1 MTSDET
7 PPQLSD
13 HRTLGRQLDIY
24 AADELFGSGL
34 PMWLPAGAAVRT
46 ALEGFI
52 REEERRDGYLHVYTP
67 PVGKRELYERSGHLR
82 HFADDMFPPI
92 EVDGEHLMLRPMLC
106 PHHLRVFAHGEH
118 SYRDLPVRIAELG
131 AQFRWERS
139 GVVGGLT
146 RVRAMTLN
154 DAHIFCRLDQ
164 VEAEFTAIL
173 GLITRAYDALGIT
186 AHRYRLSLRGAGDKY
201 SDDDEMWEHAESV
214 LRAALDRSGVR
225 YEAAAGEAA
234 FYGPKLDVQVLDH
247 RGREETLS
255 TVQVDFLLPLRFD
268 VSYIDE
274 HGSRATPVVLHRSI
288 VSTMERMVAHL
299 LEVHGGA
306 LPVWLAPVQAVV
318 VPVADMWKD
327 YARDVADRL
336 MQQGSRAEV
345 DARSETVARRVR
357 RAAERKTPYICVVG
371 ERESAE
377 RSVTIRERGGR
388 DIGSRSLDDFAR
400 LLEAATADRG
410 P

>member
-7 PPQLSD
+7 APQHGD

-24 AADELFGSGL
+24 APDELFGSGL

-52 REEERRDGYLHVYTP
+52 REAERRDGYLHVYTP

-154 DAHIFCRLDQ
+154 DGHIFCRLDQ
-164 VEAEFTAIL
+164 VEDEFTGIL
-173 GLITRAYDALGIT
+173 GLIARAYEVLGIT
-186 AHRYRLSLRGAGDKY
+186 AHRYRLSLRGEGAKY

-214 LRAALDRSGVR
+214 LRAALDRAGVQ
-225 YEAAAGEAA
+225 YEAAADEAA

-255 TVQVDFLLPLRFD
+255 TVQVDFLLPRRFG

-274 HGSRATPVVLHRSI
+274 HGSRATPVLLHRSI

-306 LPVWLAPVQAVV
+306 LPVWLAPVQAVI
-318 VPVADMWKD
+318 VPVAHRWDD
-327 YARDVADRL
+327 YAREVVARL
-336 MQQGSRAEV
+336 MQEGGRAEV
-345 DARSETVARRVR
+345 DTRTETVARRIR
-357 RAAERKTPYICVVG
+357 RAAERKTPYIGVVG

-377 RSVTIRERGGR
+377 RSVAVRERGGR

-400 LLEAATADRG
+400 LLGAAAADRC